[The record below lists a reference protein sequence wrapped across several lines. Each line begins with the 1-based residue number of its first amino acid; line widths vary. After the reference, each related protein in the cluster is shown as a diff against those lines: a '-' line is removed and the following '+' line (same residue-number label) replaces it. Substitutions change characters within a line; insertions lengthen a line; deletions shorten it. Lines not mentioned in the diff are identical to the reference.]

1 MEDNSWEE
9 IYELM
14 GCPMEDEEFRPL
26 SKFHNASILKN
37 WA

>member
-9 IYELM
+9 IYEIM
-14 GCPMEDEEFRPL
+14 GVSSSDEFRPMPKNYNTSL
-26 SKFHNASILKN
+26 MN